1 MHSEYRPND
10 WKDGA
15 MPRYSPTVR
24 RRRLSLELRRLREA
38 AGLTAS
44 QAAKQLEWDTSKI
57 TRMER
62 NEWKRPNPRDI
73 KDLLDLYKVE
83 DESRREALIELARQ
97 SRQKGWWA
105 AHDDLLSGGTYIG
118 LETEASVIRTFQLG
132 VVPGLLQTPEYAEA
146 LMRGFGTKEDVIERR
161 VAIRMERQQLLD
173 AENPPRLWAIIDEA
187 ALVRPVGGPEVMRGQ
202 LEHLIAVGRQHDN
215 VHVQVLPFSV
225 GAHAG
230 LAGQFVLLEFPED
243 PGVVHV
249 ESATD
254 GLYLETAQDLQRYQ
268 LLYDH
273 VHASALSVSQ
283 SREHLKRLAMR
294 L

>member
-1 MHSEYRPND
+1 
-10 WKDGA
+10 

-73 KDLLDLYKVE
+73 KDLLDVYRVE
-83 DESRREALIELARQ
+83 ERERREAMVELARQ

-105 AHDDLLSGGTYIG
+105 AHDDLLGSGTYIG
-118 LETEASVIRTFQLG
+118 LEAEASVIRTFQLG
-132 VVPGLLQTPEYAEA
+132 VVPGLLQTPAYAEA
-146 LMRGFGTKEDVIERR
+146 LMRGFGTNEEVIPRR
-161 VAIRMERQQLLD
+161 VAIRMERQQVLTGEHP
-173 AENPPRLWAIIDEA
+173 ARLWAVVDEA
-187 ALVRPVGGPEVMRGQ
+187 ALVRPIGGPDVMKEQ
-202 LEHLIAVGRQHDN
+202 LERLIAVAAEQGN
-215 VHVQVLPFSV
+215 VHIQVLPFSA

-230 LAGQFVLLEFPED
+230 LGGHFVLLEFPED
-243 PGVVHV
+243 PAVVYV
-249 ESATD
+249 ESSTD
-254 GLYLETAQDLQRYQ
+254 DLYLESLEDLQRYR

-273 VHASALSVSQ
+273 VQASALSVAQ
-283 SREHLKRLAMR
+283 SHEYLKDLASKI
-294 L
+294 

>member
-1 MHSEYRPND
+1 
-10 WKDGA
+10 

-24 RRRLSLELRRLREA
+24 RRRLSLELRRLRET

-83 DESRREALIELARQ
+83 DGSRREALIELARQ

-105 AHDDLLSGGTYIG
+105 AHDDLLGNGTYIG
-118 LETEASVIRTFQLG
+118 LEAEASVIRTFQLG
-132 VVPGLLQTPEYAEA
+132 VVPGLLQTSAYAEA
-146 LMRGFGTKEDVIERR
+146 LMRGFGTKEDVIARR
-161 VAIRMERQQLLD
+161 VAIRMERQQILSAD
-173 AENPPRLWAIIDEA
+173 HPPRLWAIIDEA
-187 ALVRPVGGPEVMRGQ
+187 ALVRPVGGPKVMREQ
-202 LEHLIAVGRQHDN
+202 LEHLLTVGQEHEN
-215 VHVQVLPFSV
+215 VHLQVLPFSA

-230 LAGQFVLLEFPED
+230 LTGHFVLLEFPED
-243 PGVVHV
+243 PPVVHV
-249 ESATD
+249 ETATD
-254 GLYLETAQDLQRYQ
+254 GLYLETRQDHQRYS

-273 VHASALSVSQ
+273 VHASALSVPQ
-283 SREHLKRLAMR
+283 SRERLKHLATQL
-294 L
+294 